1 MLRIFHLLLFV
12 AFVIGGGASS
22 PYTLAYKASLFFPAI
37 EYQNTGV
44 APLVTFNT
52 TVEKDGVSKEGKLS
66 YHPFQPV
73 YFVTEKDKSIVT
85 PAADIPAIMVAGI
98 IQTKEFEQNF
108 KRVSLSLD
116 AVLTVSAIGNVAKL
130 KYLKDFASA
139 ARLTLAGIELSSTA
153 LDLLL
158 NYTDLCVDGE
168 LCEALREYNFYLQV
182 GLLSGEALSA
192 IYKSQLKALK
202 LKAAEK
208 YAEKRAKLVA
218 KYGENSKEVKALD
231 EHFGVLAK
239 GADDIVGTY
248 TTTIKWGSKTVEA
261 RPFRNGYW
269 GKRFSQSNP
278 RVDAYELKI
287 NPNNES
293 YYLPLS
299 EERMVQFENIS
310 KESLQDGKLI
320 IEKSSIYHVYD
331 KPPVLRT
338 NILNEAKDQAA
349 VAKKYGL
356 KVEWLVSDE
365 KAVDHLTRF
374 FKEENVEI
382 IVKLFPE

>member
-1 MLRIFHLLLFV
+1 LIYFDIGMKILQSILFSGLLLM
-12 AFVIGGGASS
+12 ISS
-22 PYTLAYKASLFFPAI
+22 VLAEVKVPVPMWDK
-37 EYQNTGV
+37 Q
-44 APLVTFNT
+44 
-52 TVEKDGVSKEGKLS
+52 
-66 YHPFQPV
+66 QPV
-73 YFVTEKDKSIVT
+73 TYPYPYFVTEKDKSIVT

-231 EHFGVLAK
+231 EHFGIVK
-239 GADDIVGTY
+239 GAGSFLDDALLNTAKAFDDNVLDVASVGLQNWKTFQNRVAEQLQNLHPGKKIGNQITLDVTY
-248 TTTIKWGSKTVEA
+248 TLPNGSTVTKTII
-261 RPFRNGYW
+261 PDNLI
-269 GKRFSQSNP
+269 Q
-278 RVDAYELKI
+278 VDL
-287 NPNNES
+287 
-293 YYLPLS
+293 
-299 EERMVQFENIS
+299 V
-310 KESLQDGKLI
+310 
-320 IEKSSIYHVYD
+320 
-331 KPPVLRT
+331 
-338 NILNEAKDQAA
+338 NEADLTSTCTQNQQPIYKMIDGDATA
-349 VAKKYGL
+349 GTIT
-356 KVEWLVSDE
+356 KVEMRGGQAEQAFGVQE
-365 KAVDHLTRF
+365 FVNGKATIQL
-374 FKEENVEI
+374 EANVEFWVNSSTTDFTQYLI
-382 IVKLFPE
+382 RPRIK

>member
-1 MLRIFHLLLFV
+1 
-12 AFVIGGGASS
+12 
-22 PYTLAYKASLFFPAI
+22 
-37 EYQNTGV
+37 
-44 APLVTFNT
+44 
-52 TVEKDGVSKEGKLS
+52 VEKDGVSKEGKLS

-231 EHFGVLAK
+231 EHFGIVNGAGRFLDDALLNTAKAFDDNVLDVAS
-239 GADDIVGTY
+239 VGLQNWKTFQNRVAEQLQNLHPGKKIGNQITLDVTY
-248 TTTIKWGSKTVEA
+248 TLPNGSTVTKTIIPDNLIQVEV
-261 RPFRNGYW
+261 NG
-269 GKRFSQSNP
+269 
-278 RVDAYELKI
+278 I
-287 NPNNES
+287 
-293 YYLPLS
+293 
-299 EERMVQFENIS
+299 
-310 KESLQDGKLI
+310 
-320 IEKSSIYHVYD
+320 
-331 KPPVLRT
+331 
-338 NILNEAKDQAA
+338 
-349 VAKKYGL
+349 KKYKVIDAKTAQTDLVNKADLTSTCTQNQQPIYKMIDGDATAGTIT
-356 KVEWLVSDE
+356 KVEMRGGQAEQAFGVQE
-365 KAVDHLTRF
+365 FVNGKATIQL
-374 FKEENVEI
+374 EANVEFWVNSSTTDFTQYLI
-382 IVKLFPE
+382 RPRIK